1 MTPFEQSWNHD
12 REDELRAWDAA
23 LPFEPIGDP
32 AGAIVWLDDAF
43 VKPNPLAR
51 HRRTLEETPSTID
64 LDEADVVVV
73 DGQHPKEK
81 NPASKRRLT

>member
-1 MTPFEQSWNHD
+1 MTPFEQSWNQG
-12 REDELRAWDAA
+12 REHELCASEAA

-32 AGAIVWLDDAF
+32 AISIVRFDDAF

-51 HRRTLEETPSTID
+51 HRRTFEETPPTIY
-64 LDEADVVVV
+64 LDEGDVVEV

-81 NPASKRRLT
+81 EPTSKRPRT